1 MDGCISTR
9 RSLPGLAKLYWVI
22 GVIPA
27 VPVSQDPGGMPP
39 RKRSHYFQICRV
51 CWSVYVAYGIFWKLD
66 MPPEF
71 GSFAASSGD
80 CCGLECGI
88 KGRTIACGNFAVI
101 TGNSSEKR
109 LAPDCDYGKM

>member
-1 MDGCISTR
+1 MDGCISAR
-9 RSLPGLAKLYWVI
+9 RSLPGLANLHWVI
-22 GVIPA
+22 GVIPV
-27 VPVSQDPGGMPP
+27 VPGSRTPGGCP
-39 RKRSHYFQICRV
+39 RGNDPITSKF
-51 CWSVYVAYGIFWKLD
+51 VAYVGVFMWHMVSFWKLD

-80 CCGLECGI
+80 CCWLECGI